1 MLSTSPQPSR
11 RWRLPSLTVASVVT
25 SNTDASFSI
34 IPSASTAKLS
44 IRYVP
49 KQSEKRVQEVVEAHL
64 RHEFAKLN
72 SPNEVGQLC
81 RGWLA
86 LDCC

>member
-1 MLSTSPQPSR
+1 M
-11 RWRLPSLTVASVVT
+11 ASVVT

-34 IPSASTAKLS
+34 IPSSSTAKLS

-81 RGWLA
+81 RGGWLFCFQIA
-86 LDCC
+86 VEWLRNRADCLSLLSS

>member
-1 MLSTSPQPSR
+1 
-11 RWRLPSLTVASVVT
+11 VVT

-34 IPSASTAKLS
+34 IPSSSTAKLS

-72 SPNEVGQLC
+72 SPNEVGALC
-81 RGWLA
+81 RGPGGLFGVQIVVEMAVPWS
-86 LDCC
+86 